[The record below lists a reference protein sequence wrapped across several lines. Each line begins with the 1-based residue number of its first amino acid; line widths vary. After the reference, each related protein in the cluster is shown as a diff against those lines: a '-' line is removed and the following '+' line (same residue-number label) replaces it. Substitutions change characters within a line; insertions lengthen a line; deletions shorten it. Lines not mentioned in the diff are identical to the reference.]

1 MPIIMGVTFLGIF
14 LCAYHQVN
22 FKLFGSLPQNIFS
35 WQFVDSSIFFLRYEF
50 KWNSELNAINTDQEQ
65 TPSHFCNCLR
75 KLLNPPP
82 PTLVQCWLFLT
93 KTVYPLHNILLACEQ
108 VPRWGKS
115 RQKKIRLAM
124 VSTLLSPRC
133 SPIFCRAIF
142 PTEEP
147 VHRLH
152 SLGGHFNS
160 DCCEMMKRTFF
171 NVTFRTFLGSRFLAS
186 FASLRQ

>member
-14 LCAYHQVN
+14 LSAYHQVN

-50 KWNSELNAINTDQEQ
+50 KWNGELNAINTDQEQ

-82 PTLVQCWLFLT
+82 PTPVQCWLFLT
-93 KTVYPLHNILLACEQ
+93 KTLYPLHNILWACEQ

-115 RQKKIRLAM
+115 RQKKFDSRWSQPCYRSLLADF
-124 VSTLLSPRC
+124 LSRYFPHRRAC
-133 SPIFCRAIF
+133 SEA
-142 PTEEP
+142 
-147 VHRLH
+147 
-152 SLGGHFNS
+152 
-160 DCCEMMKRTFF
+160 TFF
-171 NVTFRTFLGSRFLAS
+171 GGSFQLRLLRDDEKDFYYVTFRTFLGSRFLAS